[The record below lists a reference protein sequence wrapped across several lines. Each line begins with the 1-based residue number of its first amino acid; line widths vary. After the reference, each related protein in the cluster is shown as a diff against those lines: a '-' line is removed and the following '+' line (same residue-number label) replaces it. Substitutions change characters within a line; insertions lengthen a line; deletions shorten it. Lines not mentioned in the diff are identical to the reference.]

1 MENINIFQSHVYR
14 TVLYRYI
21 YVRIGTCGIHNTR
34 PVEDTTAQ
42 KPKINFTLFSVLF
55 SPTCKNNTPRAFES
69 SCERR
74 RIITPERTSMICYTW
89 CIILWLFLFVPDI
102 YLYTIHIIRCIYLLF
117 CRTSRGRK
125 SFRTYT
131 YLCMIYTITSYIS
144 FHFILPIVSI
154 LTVVQYLYNIPKYI
168 PRAKRA

>member
-1 MENINIFQSHVYR
+1 MGIGKYQHFSITRISRSVI
-14 TVLYRYI
+14 YI

-34 PVEDTTAQ
+34 PAEDATAQ

-89 CIILWLFLFVPDI
+89 CIILWLLLFVPGI
-102 YLYTIHIIRCIYLLF
+102 YLSIY
-117 CRTSRGRK
+117 GI
-125 SFRTYT
+125 YT
-131 YLCMIYTITSYIS
+131 YSSVARRADVNHFVHVPIYVWYILSHYIYFVS
-144 FHFILPIVSI
+144 FYILPIVSI
-154 LTVVQYLYNIPKYI
+154 LTAVQYLYISRYL
-168 PRAKRA
+168 PRAKWA